1 MKKLLFIGIVALMSF
16 QCKKNKVDPVSTNP
30 TELLSLNGW
39 QLSRYTDASG
49 KSIGNS
55 SLNISAITLY
65 GLIFEFKDTK
75 ETRAVDKITKKIL
88 NRGTWDL
95 ISSNTILDINIDG
108 FKGQFKL
115 ISISK
120 GKMTLQASTGNFL
133 SGVGDIINMEFIES
147 TN

>member
-1 MKKLLFIGIVALMSF
+1 MKYIFLLAFLALNIIS
-16 QCKKNKVDPVSTNP
+16 CKKDVVEPIPSNTN
-30 TELLSLNGW
+30 ELISLNGW

-49 KSIGNS
+49 KSISNS
-55 SLNISAITLY
+55 SLNVSAITLY

-75 ETRAVDKITKKIL
+75 ETRAIDKITKKIL
-88 NRGTWDL
+88 NRGTWEL
-95 ISSNTILDINIDG
+95 MSSNTILDINIDG

-133 SGVGDIINMEFIES
+133 SGVGDVINMEFIES
-147 TN
+147 SN